1 MSSSSS
7 GYSPP
12 PPPPPPPPPIHT
24 SMNLWD
30 PVGDP
35 SKLRECAEAWSSL
48 ARSLDSIGS
57 RVHSVT
63 SALGAHWSGEAYE
76 KFSNWSGRYH
86 DLLSGMA
93 EDCRSMAGQLNQTA
107 DYLQEKNDEIHA
119 LYEAIAVT
127 AVVGIGLSIVTFGFS
142 DAAAAVTAAGEV
154 AEAEGI
160 LAAIGSF
167 LSAMAD
173 SMGATLASFAARW
186 AMAFSLNL
194 TIDAAVNLIERRPL
208 LSVNTFTSAINGA
221 TFSAVLPEQAF
232 ADWRFGGAMK
242 GALTGFSTQFANEW
256 EEGGNPLSLRSLGR
270 EFTYMGISAV
280 IGQAFSGSESGS
292 ESEPEPTSNL
302 INPSTGLPFGAT
314 PPPVTLVGPDGVP
327 IGGTPEVTRLIN
339 PSTGLPF
346 GATPPPVTLVGPD
359 GQVIGAPPEP
369 VELVGPDGRP
379 LSHPSSPAVG
389 IPVSRRVVGKLLA
402 NTGKKLLV
410 DLLFPTGNG
419 RGVVE
424 QLVIPISDLPQLG
437 PAPVATP

>member
-1 MSSSSS
+1 
-7 GYSPP
+7 
-12 PPPPPPPPPIHT
+12 
-24 SMNLWD
+24 
-30 PVGDP
+30 
-35 SKLRECAEAWSSL
+35 
-48 ARSLDSIGS
+48 
-57 RVHSVT
+57 
-63 SALGAHWSGEAYE
+63 
-76 KFSNWSGRYH
+76 
-86 DLLSGMA
+86 MA

-314 PPPVTLVGPDGVP
+314 PPPVTLVGPDG
-327 IGGTPEVTRLIN
+327 
-339 PSTGLPF
+339 
-346 GATPPPVTLVGPD
+346 
-359 GQVIGAPPEP
+359 QVIGAPPEP